1 MIKINERFYID
12 ADSKNYTL
20 KEKAI
25 VKSKDGQESEGF
37 KEAGYYSTLESLLNG
52 LIKTELRA
60 FISGSDNESIEKL
73 LNKIEE
79 IEKFLKD
86 KLKEV

>member
-1 MIKINERFYID
+1 MIKISERFYID

-25 VKSKDGQESEGF
+25 IKSKDGQESEGF
-37 KEAGYYSTLESLLNG
+37 KEAGYYSTLEGLFNG
-52 LIKTELRA
+52 ILKTELRE
-60 FISGSDNESIEKL
+60 FIASSNNVSIEELLRKL
-73 LNKIEE
+73 KELESFFRE
-79 IEKFLKD
+79 